1 VYLKEVIKLQLKQQE
16 IIVTLTTHYVPHPN
30 PERGLDLLAKLVL
43 KQILDEEA
51 AAKREKGSK

>member
-1 VYLKEVIKLQLKQQE
+1 MQLKQQE